1 MYILNSSGWK
11 SLLSTGHK
19 NRKGQED
26 ADSNE
31 CVVSATLCI
40 VGIHLG
46 VTCNSLYKSEASIC
60 SGSLC

>member
-1 MYILNSSGWK
+1 MYILNRSGWK

-31 CVVSATLCI
+31 CVVSANLCI
-40 VGIHLG
+40 
-46 VTCNSLYKSEASIC
+46 
-60 SGSLC
+60 